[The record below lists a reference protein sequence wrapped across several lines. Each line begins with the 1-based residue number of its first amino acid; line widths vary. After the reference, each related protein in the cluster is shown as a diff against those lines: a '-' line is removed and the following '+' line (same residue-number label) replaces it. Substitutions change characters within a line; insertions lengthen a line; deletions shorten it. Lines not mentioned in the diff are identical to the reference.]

1 VGWSLLI
8 YLLGLHVD
16 LQVRVQLM
24 QLVAVIV
31 VGLVAP

>member
-1 VGWSLLI
+1 VEWSLLI

-16 LQVRVQLM
+16 LQVQVQLV
-24 QLVAVIV
+24 QLVAVVV